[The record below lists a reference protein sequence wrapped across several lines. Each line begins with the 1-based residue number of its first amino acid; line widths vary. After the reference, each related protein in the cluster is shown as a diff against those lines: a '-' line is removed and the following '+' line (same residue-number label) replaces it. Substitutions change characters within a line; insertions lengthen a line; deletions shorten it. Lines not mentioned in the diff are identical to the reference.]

1 MHSEITLGMLASAIP
16 APRLQPS
23 LRTNVLQGRLNLVKK
38 FFSVVLSAALASTI
52 AAQSGPPRS
61 PDATKPIQQSESAVP
76 VSATPNPREL
86 KLPAGTPIDIEA
98 TYTVSSLDFR
108 PGDYLSFR
116 VLVPVMIDGVTLIE
130 RGSLVTGR
138 VVEAKRGGHWGKA
151 GRLSWTIQD
160 VVATDG
166 TRVPLQAQKDL
177 PTGRTGIKGT
187 SHGGEVATRTV
198 LFGALLFPLSPL
210 ALMTGFKRGEN
221 AVLPEGKRF
230 VVFVQSDTAVRFP
243 VR

>member
-1 MHSEITLGMLASAIP
+1 MRGSI
-16 APRLQPS
+16 
-23 LRTNVLQGRLNLVKK
+23 
-38 FFSVVLSAALASTI
+38 SVVLTI
-52 AAQSGPPRS
+52 VFLFSSLAAQSARVPES
-61 PDATKPIQQSESAVP
+61 ATKPIQPSEFAAAISAP
-76 VSATPNPREL
+76 APPTLREL
-86 KLPAGTPIDIEA
+86 KLPAGTSLDIEA
-98 TYTVSSLDFR
+98 TYTVSSIDFR

-116 VLVPVMIDGVTLIE
+116 VLVPVMIDGVTLIDK
-130 RGSLVTGR
+130 GSLVTGR

-160 VVATDG
+160 VVAIDG

-177 PTGRTGIKGT
+177 PTGRNGIKGT

-210 ALMTGFKRGEN
+210 ALMSGFKRGEN

-230 VVFVQSDTAVRFP
+230 LVYVQSETV
-243 VR
+243 VKGSVH

>member
-1 MHSEITLGMLASAIP
+1 MRSSI
-16 APRLQPS
+16 
-23 LRTNVLQGRLNLVKK
+23 
-38 FFSVVLSAALASTI
+38 SVVLTI
-52 AAQSGPPRS
+52 VFLFSSLAAQSARLTES
-61 PDATKPIQQSESAVP
+61 ATKPIQPSEFAAAISAP
-76 VSATPNPREL
+76 APPTLREL
-86 KLPAGTPIDIEA
+86 KLPAGTSLDIEA
-98 TYTVSSLDFR
+98 TYTVSSIDFR

-116 VLVPVMIDGVTLIE
+116 VLVPVMIDGVTLIDK
-130 RGSLVTGR
+130 GSLVTGR

-160 VVATDG
+160 VVAIDG

-177 PTGRTGIKGT
+177 PAGRNGIKGT

-210 ALMTGFKRGEN
+210 ALMSGFKRGEN

-230 VVFVQSDTAVRFP
+230 LVYVQSETVVKGSGR
-243 VR
+243 

>member
-1 MHSEITLGMLASAIP
+1 MRSSISVLLTIVFLSS
-16 APRLQPS
+16 S
-23 LRTNVLQGRLNLVKK
+23 L
-38 FFSVVLSAALASTI
+38 
-52 AAQSGPPRS
+52 AAQSASAPES
-61 PDATKPIQQSESAVP
+61 ATKPIQPSESAVA
-76 VSATPNPREL
+76 VSAPTQPQPREL
-86 KLPAGTPIDIEA
+86 KLPAGTPIDIES
-98 TYTVSSLDFR
+98 TYTVSSIDFR

-116 VLVPVMIDGVTLIE
+116 VLIPVLIDGVALID

-138 VVEAKRGGHWGKA
+138 AVEAKRGGHWGKA

-160 VVATDG
+160 VVAVDG

-177 PTGRTGIKGT
+177 PTGRNGIKGT
-187 SHGGEVATRTV
+187 SHGGEVATKTV

-210 ALMTGFKRGEN
+210 ALMSGFKRGEN

-230 VVFVQSDTAVRFP
+230 IVYVQSDTAVRFP

>member
-1 MHSEITLGMLASAIP
+1 MRSSIL
-16 APRLQPS
+16 
-23 LRTNVLQGRLNLVKK
+23 VLL
-38 FFSVVLSAALASTI
+38 TI
-52 AAQSGPPRS
+52 GFLCSGLAAQSARAPES
-61 PDATKPIQQSESAVP
+61 ATKPIQPSESATAI
-76 VSATPNPREL
+76 SAPPNPREL
-86 KLPAGTPIDIEA
+86 KLPAGTAIDIES
-98 TYTVSSLDFR
+98 TYTVSSIDFR

-116 VLVPVMIDGVTLIE
+116 VLVPVMIDGVTLID

-177 PTGRTGIKGT
+177 PTGRNGIKGT

-230 VVFVQSDTAVRFP
+230 IVYVQSDTAVRFP